1 MTDRSTYV
9 QNMIEKDKK
18 KKRDDNDNG
27 EQTLNDI
34 WKWIFIFR
42 QKKIVFRRGLQLGR
56 HDIIFQLKHR

>member
-1 MTDRSTYV
+1 
-9 QNMIEKDKK
+9 MIEKDKK